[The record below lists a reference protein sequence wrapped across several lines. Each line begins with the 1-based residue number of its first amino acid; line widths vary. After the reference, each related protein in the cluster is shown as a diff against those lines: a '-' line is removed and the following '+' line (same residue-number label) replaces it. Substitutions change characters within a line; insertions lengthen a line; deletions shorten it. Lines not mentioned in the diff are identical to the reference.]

1 VSRTF
6 DALMKAEAASKNQK
20 RSDKKNGRGVNFS
33 ALSVFKDKR
42 RPIKIDFDLDPYVEE
57 QYHKLRRHL
66 LPNAKRAAVKV
77 VMVAATDH
85 GEGCTTTAAIL
96 ASTLAQSGGSKIL
109 LVDAN
114 LRTPALDEVFEPGQG
129 YKLIGLSDK
138 VLAEAPLDQTIYETD
153 IPNLYFMP
161 CGKAVAS
168 PSYVFES
175 EPIAQMLATLRE
187 QFEFIIFDGSPLRD
201 YSESCFLA
209 EKMDGVILV
218 VEAERTKAEVLR
230 KIRKDLESTGVN
242 IIGVVLNKKKNYIPE
257 YLERFL

>member
-6 DALMKAEAASKNQK
+6 DALKKAEAAAKTVSNG
-20 RSDKKNGRGVNFS
+20 KKNRRISFQP
-33 ALSVFKDKR
+33 LSVFKDKQ
-42 RPIKIDFDLDPYVEE
+42 RPITIDFDLEPYVEE
-57 QYHKLRRHL
+57 QYHRLRRHL
-66 LPNAKRAAVKV
+66 LPNSKRGAVKV

-96 ASTLAQSGGSKIL
+96 ASTLARSGNSKIL

-129 YKLIGLSDK
+129 HKLIGLSDK
-138 VLAEAPLDQTIYETD
+138 VLSDAPLDQTIYQTD
-153 IPNLYFMP
+153 IPNLFFMP
-161 CGKAVAS
+161 CGKAVSS
-168 PSYVFES
+168 PSYVFAS
-175 EPIAQMLATLRE
+175 EPISEMLSMLRE
-187 QFEFIIFDGSPLRD
+187 QYDFVIFDGSPLRD

-218 VEAERTKAEVLR
+218 AEAERTKTEILQ

-242 IIGVVLNKKKNYIPE
+242 ILGVVLNKKKNYIPE
-257 YLERFL
+257 YLEKFL